1 MFVLDERCAGL
12 KKPVFLAGIEG
23 NDRMLERL
31 AIIAELCDHA
41 AARGTA
47 DVAPA

>member
-31 AIIAELCDHA
+31 DIIAELNRRRR
-41 AARGTA
+41 ARLA
-47 DVAPA
+47 VS